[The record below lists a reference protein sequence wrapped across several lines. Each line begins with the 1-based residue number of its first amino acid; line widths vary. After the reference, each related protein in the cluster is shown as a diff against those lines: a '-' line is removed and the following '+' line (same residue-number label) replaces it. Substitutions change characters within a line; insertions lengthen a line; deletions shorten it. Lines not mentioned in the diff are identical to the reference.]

1 MLKLKAA
8 RRSFFRRI
16 WLTGAM
22 LRAPARVEQE
32 LPVIAFLNTMQD
44 EIPQWGGPHGVR
56 HAGPSEA
63 LKEMA
68 VDANRPQPCFYTLRP
83 CHCFVVVWMHVAFL
97 IR

>member
-44 EIPQWGGPHGVR
+44 EIPQWVVR
-56 HAGPSEA
+56 MVSAMRDH
-63 LKEMA
+63 LK
-68 VDANRPQPCFYTLRP
+68 R
-83 CHCFVVVWMHVAFL
+83 
-97 IR
+97 